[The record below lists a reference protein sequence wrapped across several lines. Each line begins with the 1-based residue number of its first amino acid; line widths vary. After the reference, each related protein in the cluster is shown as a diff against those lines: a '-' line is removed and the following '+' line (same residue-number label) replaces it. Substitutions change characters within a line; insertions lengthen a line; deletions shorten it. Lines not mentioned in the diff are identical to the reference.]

1 LDGDGSGIV
10 KNSRREMEMTQVI
23 ATNPKMINP
32 MSTIVSRLGSGD
44 GKEWKWWRGRKVG
57 MGMDRIAR
65 HSGLIYRKAEIETKR
80 WRGGLIN
87 PITAKFRDDTETR
100 DQ

>member
-32 MSTIVSRLGSGD
+32 MSTIVSGLESGY
-44 GKEWKWWRGRKVG
+44 GK
-57 MGMDRIAR
+57 
-65 HSGLIYRKAEIETKR
+65 
-80 WRGGLIN
+80 
-87 PITAKFRDDTETR
+87 
-100 DQ
+100 